1 MRKRRN
7 MAIIVGVFTLF
18 LEHDNDH
25 PCKKAV
31 VIY

>member
-18 LEHDNDH
+18 LVIVVGLMND
-25 PCKKAV
+25 PAWVKK
-31 VIY
+31 